1 MMFTIIDD
9 KLEQYIED
17 HTSSES
23 EVLKNLDRNTHL
35 TEMKP
40 RMLSGKVQGRFLSII
55 SKMMQ
60 ADRIL
65 EIGTFT
71 GYSAICLAEGLKQ
84 DGKLITIDIDEERVD
99 FVQEAIQTAGF
110 EDKITCKIGLAE
122 EVIPQIEEIFDIV
135 FIDADKINYS
145 LYFDLVIDKV
155 RSGGIILA
163 DNVLWS
169 GKVVE
174 NKKDKDTLALLAF
187 NQKVQQDIRVENV
200 ILSIRDGITLIY
212 KK

>member
-1 MMFTIIDD
+1 MSTFIDQ
-9 KLEQYIED
+9 KIEQYIED
-17 HTSSES
+17 HTSNES
-23 EVLKNLDRNTHL
+23 EILKNLERNTHL

-40 RMLSGKVQGRFLSII
+40 RMLSGKVQGKFLSII
-55 SKMMQ
+55 SKMMN

-84 DGKLITIDIDEERVD
+84 GGKLITIDINEERID
-99 FVQEAIQTAGF
+99 IVQNAIESAGF
-110 EDKITCKIGLAE
+110 QDKIVCKIGAAE
-122 EVIPQIEEIFDIV
+122 DIIPQLDEVFDIV

-145 LYFDLVIDKV
+145 LYFDLVIDKL

-169 GKVVE
+169 GKVTDD
-174 NKKDKDTLALLAF
+174 KKDKDTLALLAF

>member
-84 DGKLITIDIDEERVD
+84 DGMLITIDIDEERVD
-99 FVQEAIQTAGF
+99 FVQEAIQAAGF
-110 EDKITCKIGLAE
+110 DDKITCKIGLAE

>member
-1 MMFTIIDD
+1 MSTFIDQ
-9 KLEQYIED
+9 KIEQYIED
-17 HTSSES
+17 HTSNES
-23 EVLKNLDRNTHL
+23 EILKNLERNTHL

-40 RMLSGKVQGRFLSII
+40 RMLSGKVQGKFLSII
-55 SKMMQ
+55 SKMMN

-84 DGKLITIDIDEERVD
+84 DGQLITIDINEERVD
-99 FVQEAIQTAGF
+99 IVQNAVESAGF
-110 EDKITCKIGLAE
+110 EDKIICKIGAAE
-122 EVIPQIEEIFDIV
+122 DIIPQLNEV
-135 FIDADKINYS
+135 
-145 LYFDLVIDKV
+145 FDLVIDKL

-169 GKVVE
+169 GKVTDD
-174 NKKDKDTLALLAF
+174 KKDKDTLALLAF

>member
-1 MMFTIIDD
+1 MSALIGD

-17 HTSSES
+17 FTSEES
-23 EVLKNLDRNTHL
+23 QALKDLDRNTHL
-35 TEMKP
+35 SELRP
-40 RMLSGKVQGRFLSII
+40 RMLSGKVQGRFLSLMSKII
-55 SKMMQ
+55 Q

-71 GYSAICLAEGLKQ
+71 GYSAICLAEGLKENGQ
-84 DGKLITIDIDEERVD
+84 LITIDISEERAN
-99 FVQEAIQTAGF
+99 FVQNAIESAGYQ
-110 EDKITCKIGLAE
+110 DKIVCKIGLAE
-122 EVIPQIEEIFDIV
+122 EIIPQINEVFDIV

-145 LYFDLVIDKV
+145 LYFDLVIDKL
-155 RSGGIILA
+155 RPGGIILA

-169 GKVVE
+169 GKVIEEVS
-174 NKKDKDTLALLAF
+174 DKDTLALQAF
-187 NQKVQQDIRVENV
+187 NQKIQQDNRVENV

>member
-1 MMFTIIDD
+1 MSTLVDP
-9 KLEQYIED
+9 KLEQYIEE
-17 HTSSES
+17 HTSDES

-35 TEMKP
+35 NEMRP

-60 ADRIL
+60 PDRIL

-71 GYSAICLAEGLKQ
+71 GYSAICLAEGMKQ
-84 DGKLITIDIDEERVD
+84 DGQLITIDINEERVD
-99 FVQEAIQTAGF
+99 FVNSAIESAGF
-110 EDKITCKIGLAE
+110 QDNIICKIGPAE
-122 EVIPQIEEIFDIV
+122 EIIPQLDGVFDLI
-135 FIDADKINYS
+135 FIDADKINYG
-145 LYFDLVIDKV
+145 LYFDLVIDKL
-155 RSGGIILA
+155 RSGGVILA

-169 GKVVE
+169 GKVSE
-174 NKKDKDTLALLAF
+174 DLKDKDTLALQAF
-187 NQKVQQDIRVENV
+187 NLKVQQDIRVENV

>member
-1 MMFTIIDD
+1 MSELISD
-9 KLEQYIED
+9 KLEQYISD
-17 HTSSES
+17 HTSQVSDALQALERKTYKD
-23 EVLKNLDRNTHL
+23 VL
-35 TEMKP
+35 MP
-40 RMLSGKVQGRFLSII
+40 RMLSGKVQGKFLSLI
-55 SKMMQ
+55 SRLLGPQK
-60 ADRIL
+60 IL
-65 EIGTFT
+65 EIGTYT
-71 GYSAICLAEGLKQ
+71 GYSAICLAEGLCSGGQ
-84 DGKLITIDIDEERVD
+84 LITIDINEEREDLVN
-99 FVQEAIQTAGF
+99 EAIASAGF
-110 EDKITCKIGLAE
+110 QDRIICKTGYAAE
-122 EVIPQIEEIFDIV
+122 IIPRLDMQFDIV

-174 NKKDKDTLALLAF
+174 EKSDKDTNALKAF
-187 NQKVQQDIRVENV
+187 NDKVQQDPRVENV

>member
-99 FVQEAIQTAGF
+99 FVQEAIQAAGF
-110 EDKITCKIGLAE
+110 DDKITCKIGLAE

>member
-1 MMFTIIDD
+1 MSEIISE
-9 KLEQYIED
+9 KLEQYIEN
-17 HTSSES
+17 HTSEES
-23 EVLKNLDRNTHL
+23 EVLKDLDRNTHL
-35 TEMKP
+35 TELRP
-40 RMLSGKVQGRFLSII
+40 RMLSGKVQGRFLSLM

-60 ADRIL
+60 PERIL

-84 DGKLITIDIDEERVD
+84 NGQLITIDINEERLS
-99 FVQEAIQTAGF
+99 FVLDAIKDAGF
-110 EDKITCKIGLAE
+110 QDKIVCKIGEAE
-122 EVIPQIEEIFDIV
+122 DIIPQLNEVFDIV

-145 LYFDLVIDKV
+145 LYFDLVIDKL

-169 GKVVE
+169 GKVIEEV
-174 NKKDKDTLALLAF
+174 NDKDTLALQEF

>member
-1 MMFTIIDD
+1 
-9 KLEQYIED
+9 
-17 HTSSES
+17 
-23 EVLKNLDRNTHL
+23 
-35 TEMKP
+35 
-40 RMLSGKVQGRFLSII
+40 MLSGKVQGKFLSII
-55 SKMMQ
+55 SKMMN

-71 GYSAICLAEGLKQ
+71 GYSAICLAEGMKQ
-84 DGKLITIDIDEERVD
+84 DGQLITIDINEERVD
-99 FVQEAIQTAGF
+99 IVQNAVESAGF
-110 EDKITCKIGLAE
+110 EDKIICKIGAAE
-122 EVIPQIEEIFDIV
+122 DIIPQLNEVFDLV

-145 LYFDLVIDKV
+145 LYFDLVIDKL

-169 GKVVE
+169 GKVTDD
-174 NKKDKDTLALLAF
+174 KKDKDTLALLAF

>member
-1 MMFTIIDD
+1 MSTLIDQ

-17 HTSSES
+17 YTSNES
-23 EVLKNLDRNTHL
+23 EVLKKLERDTHL

-71 GYSAICLAEGLKQ
+71 GYSAICLAEGLKN
-84 DGKLITIDIDEERVD
+84 DGILITIDINEEVFD
-99 FVQEAIQTAGF
+99 MVQNAIESAGLQ
-110 EDKITCKIGLAE
+110 DKIICKIGEAKE
-122 EVIPQIEEIFDIV
+122 IIPQLDEVFDLV

-169 GKVVE
+169 GKVIE
-174 NKKDKDTLALLAF
+174 DKKDKDTLALLAF
-187 NQKVQQDIRVENV
+187 NQKIQQDIRVENV

>member
-1 MMFTIIDD
+1 MM
-9 KLEQYIED
+9 
-17 HTSSES
+17 
-23 EVLKNLDRNTHL
+23 N
-35 TEMKP
+35 
-40 RMLSGKVQGRFLSII
+40 
-55 SKMMQ
+55 

-84 DGKLITIDIDEERVD
+84 DGQLITIDINEERVD
-99 FVQEAIQTAGF
+99 IVQNAVESAGF
-110 EDKITCKIGLAE
+110 EDKIICKIGAAE
-122 EVIPQIEEIFDIV
+122 DIIPQLNEVFDLV

-145 LYFDLVIDKV
+145 LYFDLVIDKL

-169 GKVVE
+169 GKVTDD
-174 NKKDKDTLALLAF
+174 KKDKDTLALLAF

>member
-1 MMFTIIDD
+1 MFTIIDD

-84 DGKLITIDIDEERVD
+84 DGMLITIDIDEERVD
-99 FVQEAIQTAGF
+99 FVQEAIQAAGF
-110 EDKITCKIGLAE
+110 DDKITCKIGLAE